1 MKYNEKEIAI
11 IIPAYNEEKTIVNVI
26 KEYHQALPEA
36 KIYVGDNNSSDR
48 TSELARGEGATV
60 IHCEQ
65 QGKGNAVRKMLLT
78 IDADIYLM
86 IDADETY
93 SASNVHDLLDPVIN
107 DKADMVVGTR
117 KQVSKR
123 AFSFSH
129 KIGNK
134 ILTTILNRIFNVK
147 LVDILSGYRVIS
159 RDLVENLI
167 LLAEG
172 FEIEAELTIR
182 SLQERYK
189 IIEIPIEYRNR
200 PDGSESKLSTWGD
213 GFLILYT
220 IITLFRDYNPMFF
233 FVFLSLIFLSAGLV
247 SGIYIFII
255 YLKTGMMYHIGLA
268 IFTALSILLS
278 GIIFMMGL
286 LLDSFNNSW
295 RLTQETMKR
304 NYIIMKKYI
313 DSKPE
318 NR

>member
-1 MKYNEKEIAI
+1 MDTKGKEIAI

-26 KEYHQALPEA
+26 NEYHQALPQA
-36 KIYVGDNNSSDR
+36 KIYVGDNNSFDR
-48 TSELARGEGATV
+48 TAELARQGGAIV
-60 IHCEQ
+60 IDCEQ
-65 QGKGNAVRKMLLT
+65 QGKGNTVRKMLES
-78 IDADIYLM
+78 ISADIYLM

-93 SASNVHDLLDPVIN
+93 SAANVHDLLEPILN
-107 DKADMVVGTR
+107 KKADMVIGSR
-117 KQVSKR
+117 KQTTKR
-123 AFSFSH
+123 AFTFSH

-134 ILTTILNRIFNVK
+134 ILTTLLNRIFNVR

-159 RDLVENLI
+159 KKLVDNLI

-172 FEIEAELTIR
+172 FEIETELTIR
-182 SLQERYK
+182 SLQERFR
-189 IIEIPIEYRNR
+189 IVEIPVDYRNR
-200 PDGSESKLSTWGD
+200 PTGSESKLSTWGD

-220 IITLFRDYNPMFF
+220 IVTLFRDYNPMIF
-233 FVFLSLIFLSAGLV
+233 FVLLSMIFLSAGLV

-295 RLTQETMKR
+295 RLTQESMKR
-304 NYIIMKKYI
+304 NYLLMKRIIDKN
-313 DSKPE
+313 D
-318 NR
+318 